1 MILRRHQLPG
11 KTRSCKTTQVLIVT
25 WGHRTWQWDWVTDPL
40 SGFKNFASLFSRN
53 YLPPTP
59 CLSPIQ
65 EKTSKMIKK
74 LTCNNQT
81 SDFQDYLNHQKKLIS
96 FSIWS
101 FYQQSLLDITD
112 PFEYL
117 FLYRDIRNCSTF
129 HSMDCF

>member
-81 SDFQDYLNHQKKLIS
+81 SDFQDYLNHQKIN
-96 FSIWS
+96 FI
-101 FYQQSLLDITD
+101 FYL
-112 PFEYL
+112 E
-117 FLYRDIRNCSTF
+117 FLPTESSRY
-129 HSMDCF
+129 H